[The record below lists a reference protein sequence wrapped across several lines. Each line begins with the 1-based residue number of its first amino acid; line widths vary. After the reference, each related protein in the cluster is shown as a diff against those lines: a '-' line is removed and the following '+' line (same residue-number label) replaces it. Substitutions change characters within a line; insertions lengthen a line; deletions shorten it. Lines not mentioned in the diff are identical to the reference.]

1 MSLCYHHDYFGGAAG
16 KRFATLKKS
25 YEAKSGVRLPDFPP
39 DWGSGKPSRLAKK
52 PRMAARKDG
61 HLLKPGMAARKDE
74 HLSKR
79 RNGSPERRDD
89 SRERPTHWGVWL
101 QRHGRVQLISN
112 TTPLPPIGRASLKFG
127 RRRGSIPLLP
137 TKMLKHD
144 GRV

>member
-1 MSLCYHHDYFGGAAG
+1 MSLSYHHDYFGGAAG

-89 SRERPTHWGVWL
+89 RRERPPHWGRLECRAHGDNCMISLERKMVRL
-101 QRHGRVQLISN
+101 HPAPQRRSEAMLGAAMTIMG
-112 TTPLPPIGRASLKFG
+112 TTF
-127 RRRGSIPLLP
+127 
-137 TKMLKHD
+137 
-144 GRV
+144 